1 MITIYTN
8 ITSRSLLDRFQ
19 NLMLPVAYRFMPLDQ
34 HPEKAAAI
42 FLMKDEG
49 SLSSSS
55 FPPGSTVI
63 LITQQDSLSFNQ
75 KTVKTY
81 PLKIPFRIQ
90 ELKILLKKAARICL
104 THGSIQLAYEKRIL
118 LCTTSNKKAIL
129 TEKEAHILL
138 ILFQHPDPK
147 GLLKADLLYKVWGY
161 KSDMETHTLET
172 HLYRLRKKVRDEL
185 GIALIETGQNRVF
198 LERKT

>member
-19 NLMLPVAYRFMPLDQ
+19 KLMLPVAYRFMPLDQ
-34 HPEKAAAI
+34 HSEKTAAI
-42 FLMKDEG
+42 FLIEDTAP
-49 SLSSSS
+49 LAPTS

-63 LITQQDSLSFNQ
+63 LITQHDSFSFNQ
-75 KTVKTY
+75 KAVKTY

-104 THGSIQLAYEKRIL
+104 THDSIQLAYEKRIL
-118 LCTTSNKKAIL
+118 TCTASNKKAIL

-147 GLLKADLLYKVWGY
+147 WLLKSDLLYKVWGY

-172 HLYRLRKKVRDEL
+172 HLYRLRKKMRDEL
-185 GIALIETGQNRVF
+185 GVSLIETGQNRVF
-198 LERKT
+198 LERKA

>member
-8 ITSRSLLDRFQ
+8 ITSHSLLDRFQ
-19 NLMLPVAYRFMPLDQ
+19 KLMLPVAYRFMPLDQ
-34 HPEKAAAI
+34 HPEKTAAI

-49 SLSSSS
+49 SLSPNS

-90 ELKILLKKAARICL
+90 ELKISLKKAARICL

-172 HLYRLRKKVRDEL
+172 HLYRLRKKMRDEL
-185 GIALIETGQNRVF
+185 EIALIETGQNRVF